1 MDWGSPDGK
10 TTGTANLSTGRT
22 RHNVVRSGPAVYV
35 GGLVCKPRPL
45 THATIHLSNPMN
57 RLATLLLLGGVALLV
72 SWAVAP
78 AAPSGQTPRAA
89 TPCDQSSP
97 VVAEVNAQGD
107 RLRERLADTPKF
119 PPPQRDPFRFGLR
132 NERKPVA
139 PPALETPEVAL
150 EPAALVLPK
159 LLAIIADGARTS
171 AALTAVFGEGES
183 VRMLKA
189 GDTID
194 AFVVRTIGTDFVE
207 LAEPATSKTHRLSL
221 R

>member
-1 MDWGSPDGK
+1 
-10 TTGTANLSTGRT
+10 
-22 RHNVVRSGPAVYV
+22 
-35 GGLVCKPRPL
+35 
-45 THATIHLSNPMN
+45 MN

-89 TPCDQSSP
+89 APADQSSP
-97 VVAEVNAQGD
+97 VVAEVNAQVD
-107 RLRERLADTPKF
+107 KLRERLADAPKF

-139 PPALETPEVAL
+139 PPALETPDVAL
-150 EPAALVLPK
+150 EPTAPVLPK
-159 LLAIIADGARTS
+159 LLAIVADGAGTS
-171 AALTAVFGEGES
+171 AVRTAVFAEGES
-183 VRMLKA
+183 VRLLKA

-194 AFVVRTIGTDFVE
+194 AFVVRTISTDFVE
-207 LAEPATSKTHRLSL
+207 LAEPATSRTHRISL